1 MTQQL
6 IAVDAGALS
15 DLIDR
20 LTKIEKMLA
29 SAELSRREDWL
40 SIPEAARILKC
51 DPSTIRRKINSGE
64 LKASGSGKTRRVQLS

>member
-20 LTKIEKMLA
+20 LTKIEKLLA

-40 SIPEAARILKC
+40 SIPEAARILK
-51 DPSTIRRKINSGE
+51 
-64 LKASGSGKTRRVQLS
+64 